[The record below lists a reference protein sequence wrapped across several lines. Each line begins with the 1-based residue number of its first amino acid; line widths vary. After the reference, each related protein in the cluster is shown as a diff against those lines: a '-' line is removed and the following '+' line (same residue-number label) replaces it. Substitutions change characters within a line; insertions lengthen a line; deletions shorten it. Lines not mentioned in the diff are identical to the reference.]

1 MIGAGALFSI
11 ALTFGWLSLFAV
23 GGAAAAIPEIH
34 RIAVDLNHWM
44 TDTQFADAYAMSQL
58 SPGPNVL
65 IVSLVGYQVAGI
77 AGALVATVAMC
88 GPTAAMAYTVS
99 RLLHR
104 AGSSPWPALI
114 QKALV
119 PVSIGLMAASGLVVA
134 VAADGSVVAALLTLA
149 AAVIAAVTRV
159 NPVWLLLAGGLLGLT
174 GLL

>member
-11 ALTFGWLSLFAV
+11 ALTFSWLSLFAV

-44 TDTQFADAYAMSQL
+44 TDTQFADAYAISQL

-65 IVSLVGYQVAGI
+65 IVSLMGYQVAGI

-149 AAVIAAVTRV
+149 AAVIAAITRV

>member
-44 TDTQFADAYAMSQL
+44 TDTQFADAYAISQL

-149 AAVIAAVTRV
+149 AAVITAVTRV

>member
-44 TDTQFADAYAMSQL
+44 TDTQFADAYAISQL

-65 IVSLVGYQVAGI
+65 IVSLMGYQVAGI

-149 AAVIAAVTRV
+149 AAVIAAITRV

>member
-44 TDTQFADAYAMSQL
+44 TDTQFADAYAISQL

-65 IVSLVGYQVAGI
+65 IVSLMGYQVAGI

-134 VAADGSVVAALLTLA
+134 VAADGSVAAALLTLA

>member
-44 TDTQFADAYAMSQL
+44 TDTQFADAYAISQL

-134 VAADGSVVAALLTLA
+134 VAADGSVAAALLTLA
-149 AAVIAAVTRV
+149 AAVIAAITRV

>member
-44 TDTQFADAYAMSQL
+44 TDTQFADAYAISQL

-65 IVSLVGYQVAGI
+65 IVSLMGYQVAGI

-149 AAVIAAVTRV
+149 AAVITAVTRV

>member
-1 MIGAGALFSI
+1 MMAAGSLITI

-34 RIAVDLNHWM
+34 RIAVDVNHWM
-44 TDTQFADAYAMSQL
+44 TNSQFADAYAISQL

-88 GPTAAMAYTVS
+88 GPTAALAYTVS

-104 AGSSPWPALI
+104 AGNSPWPALL

-134 VAADGSVVAALLTLA
+134 IAADGSKAAAVLTLV
-149 AAVIAAVTRV
+149 AAVIAATTRL
-159 NPVWLLLAGGLLGLT
+159 NPVWLLAAGGLLGAA

>member
-149 AAVIAAVTRV
+149 AAVIAAITRV

>member
-1 MIGAGALFSI
+1 MMGAGALFTI

-44 TDTQFADAYAMSQL
+44 TDPQFADAYAISQL

-77 AGALVATVAMC
+77 AGSLVAMVSMC
-88 GPTAAMAYTVS
+88 APTAALAYGVS
-99 RLLHR
+99 RLLRR

-119 PVSIGLMAASGLVVA
+119 PVSIGLMAASGLIVA
-134 VAADGSVVAALLTLA
+134 VAADGSRAAAVLTLIAAVVAA
-149 AAVIAAVTRV
+149 ITRV
-159 NPVWLLLAGGLLGLT
+159 NPIWLLLAGGALGFVGFL
-174 GLL
+174 

>member
-1 MIGAGALFSI
+1 
-11 ALTFGWLSLFAV
+11 
-23 GGAAAAIPEIH
+23 
-34 RIAVDLNHWM
+34 
-44 TDTQFADAYAMSQL
+44 
-58 SPGPNVL
+58 
-65 IVSLVGYQVAGI
+65 
-77 AGALVATVAMC
+77 
-88 GPTAAMAYTVS
+88 MAYTVS

-149 AAVIAAVTRV
+149 AAVIAAITRV